1 MAADTIADPPAGAPA
16 RQRLHA
22 PIATLDADA
31 LDPDEIA
38 AALRFAA
45 AARSANTR
53 LAYAAD
59 WAHFVTWCAERGAS
73 PLPCPPG
80 LMAGYLAALAASGL
94 RASTIGRRAAGVAH
108 VHRMNGHTPP
118 TASEAVRA
126 VLRGIRHSL
135 GTAPSPK
142 APATHDVIAR
152 MIAACP
158 TTSLIGLRDRAMI
171 VLGFA
176 GAFRRSELLAL
187 EVADLVEV
195 PDGLRVAI
203 RRSKTDQEGAGQGRS
218 PSRAATACARWRRC
232 RGGWPQRRSAL
243 GQCSARSARAAASA
257 RPRSGTTDSSVRSS
271 AAPPPAAWIPPR
283 SPGTHCAPGSSP
295 VPPRAGRM
303 RSRWPRC
310 RGIARSTCCAAMS
323 GAATCSRP
331 MPALGF
337 SDPASLGSSLLP
349 SPAVARLPGLRGETS
364 AVIQQRL
371 CGSMSSR

>member
-135 GTAPSPK
+135 GTAPSSK

-203 RRSKTDQEGAGQGRS
+203 RRSKTDQEGAGQEVAIPRGYRLRPVETLQAWLAAAAISAGPVFRPVGKGGRIG
-218 PSRAATACARWRRC
+218 TT
-232 RGGWPQRRSAL
+232 AL
-243 GQCSARSARAAASA
+243 GDDGFVRALKRRAAACGLDPA
-257 RPRSGTTDSSVRSS
+257 EFSGHSLRAGFLTS
-271 AAPPPAAWIPPR
+271 AAE
-283 SPGTHCAPGSSP
+283 
-295 VPPRAGRM
+295 
-303 RSRWPRC
+303 
-310 RGIARSTCCAAMS
+310 S
-323 GAATCSRP
+323 GADALKMAEVSRHRS
-331 MPALGF
+331 M
-337 SDPASLGSSLLP
+337 DT
-349 SPAVARLPGLRGETS
+349 LRGYVRRGNLFKS
-364 AVIQQRL
+364 HAGAGFL
-371 CGSMSSR
+371 

>member
-1 MAADTIADPPAGAPA
+1 MAADTLADPPAGAPA

-38 AALRFAA
+38 ATLRFAA

-59 WAHFVTWCAERGAS
+59 WTHFVTWCAERGAS

-94 RASTIGRRAAGVAH
+94 RASTISRRAAGVAH

-158 TTSLIGLRDRAMI
+158 TTSLIGLRDRALT
-171 VLGFA
+171 VLRSLSLDARPFSSILS
-176 GAFRRSELLAL
+176 RRQLGLCVGQLGVHVIDPSAVGVRLDRQPLDLLIGRLA
-187 EVADLVEV
+187 V
-195 PDGLRVAI
+195 DGLACDRV
-203 RRSKTDQEGAGQGRS
+203 RVGE
-218 PSRAATACARWRRC
+218 AC
-232 RGGWPQRRSAL
+232 
-243 GQCSARSARAAASA
+243 
-257 RPRSGTTDSSVRSS
+257 RPDLEIG
-271 AAPPPAAWIPPR
+271 PI
-283 SPGTHCAPGSSP
+283 
-295 VPPRAGRM
+295 
-303 RSRWPRC
+303 
-310 RGIARSTCCAAMS
+310 
-323 GAATCSRP
+323 
-331 MPALGF
+331 
-337 SDPASLGSSLLP
+337 LLVF
-349 SPAVARLPGLRGETS
+349 AFQTFE
-364 AVIQQRL
+364 
-371 CGSMSSR
+371 

>member
-1 MAADTIADPPAGAPA
+1 MAADTLADPPAGAPA

-38 AALRFAA
+38 ATLRFAA

-59 WAHFVTWCAERGAS
+59 WTHFVTWCAERGAS

-94 RASTIGRRAAGVAH
+94 RASTISRRAAGVAH

-158 TTSLIGLRDRAMI
+158 TTSLIGLRDRALT
-171 VLGFA
+171 VLRSLSLDARPFSSILS
-176 GAFRRSELLAL
+176 RRHLGLGVGQLGVQLLDP
-187 EVADLVEV
+187 VTQSV
-195 PDGLRVAI
+195 
-203 RRSKTDQEGAGQGRS
+203 GAGS
-218 PSRAATACARWRRC
+218 
-232 RGGWPQRRSAL
+232 L
-243 GQCSARSARAAASA
+243 G
-257 RPRSGTTDSSVRSS
+257 V
-271 AAPPPAAWIPPR
+271 
-283 SPGTHCAPGSSP
+283 
-295 VPPRAGRM
+295 
-303 RSRWPRC
+303 
-310 RGIARSTCCAAMS
+310 
-323 GAATCSRP
+323 
-331 MPALGF
+331 PALLRPF
-337 SDPASLGSSLLP
+337 LVLLGPLGACIGRLRTLQCRVGVGELGLHHVE
-349 SPAVARLPGLRGETS
+349 AVS
-364 AVIQQRL
+364 
-371 CGSMSSR
+371 